1 MARPLDARRPEF
13 SITATTNAPT
23 SVETTWLDDDGVA
36 WPLTG
41 HTVRLWVGGARADGD
56 DFTDA
61 LEVVPVV
68 VGNVATFTI
77 PGQAA
82 SRALRLSVDGE
93 LVSVGSLSVSSAGTA
108 SPVQSVAVAVDSA
121 HGALSLTVGPGLNSL
136 PAGGTTGQAL
146 VKASDADR
154 DTEWADVEG
163 VGGGVP
169 SSRAISA
176 GTGLTGGGDLSE
188 DRTLSLSSGSIS
200 SLGKADSAVQPG
212 AGLAVLDSAAASKLT
227 GIETSAD
234 VTDAANVAAAGA
246 HMAATALGG
255 VLSGTLPNPSFAAD
269 MATQAELDAHVNDTS
284 DAHDA
289 SAISVADSGELL
301 AATDVEGALAEIATD
316 IDNHVSD
323 SSAAHAA
330 SAISYAG
337 GSGMSATDVEAALDE
352 LATEKQNALRTI
364 GTQSGGTYTLA
375 AGDAGTLLLLTDST
389 PDLTVPDD
397 GDVTWAV
404 GASVDVIGT
413 AGPVT
418 LIEDTL
424 VTVNVAAGQ
433 SLVTEDAGS
442 AFTLVKTAAQTWWA
456 VGRFAAP

>member
-1 MARPLDARRPEF
+1 MTERIVLQRGTR
-13 SITATTNAPT
+13 
-23 SVETTWLDDDGVA
+23 V
-36 WPLTG
+36 
-41 HTVRLWVGGARADGD
+41 
-56 DFTDA
+56 
-61 LEVVPVV
+61 VV
-68 VGNVATFTI
+68 VG
-77 PGQAA
+77 
-82 SRALRLSVDGE
+82 SSV
-93 LVSVGSLSVSSAGTA
+93 
-108 SPVQSVAVAVDSA
+108 
-121 HGALSLTVGPGLNSL
+121 VGPQG
-136 PAGGTTGQAL
+136 PPGGG
-146 VKASDADR
+146 
-154 DTEWADVEG
+154 
-163 VGGGVP
+163 GGGVDDGDKGDITVTGSGSVWTIDAGVVTAAKLSFDP
-169 SSRAISA
+169 ATQAELDAVASA
-176 GTGLTGGGDLSE
+176 KADTSHTHAEGDVTGLTAALAGKQPVDADL
-188 DRTLSLSSGSIS
+188 TAL
-200 SLGKADSAVQPG
+200 
-212 AGLAVLDSAAASKLT
+212 AAAGNSSVLAATTASFTTADESKLD
-227 GIETSAD
+227 GIEALAD

-289 SAISVADSGELL
+289 SAISVLDSGALL

-337 GSGMSATDVEAALDE
+337 GTGMSATDVEAAIDE

-375 AGDAGTLLLLTDST
+375 AGDAGTLLLLTDSS

-397 GDVTWAV
+397 GDVSWAV
-404 GASVDVIGT
+404 GAWVDVIGT

-418 LIEDTL
+418 LIEDSL

-442 AFTLVKTAAQTWWA
+442 ALTLIKTAAQTWWA
-456 VGRFAAP
+456 FGRFASA